1 MARVLVATQ
10 PWGVLWATD
19 GSATSGGGLA
29 LKIPAAG
36 QLASINTTVYS
47 AATGTGTVSAPAFV
61 TNVDGELPGYVNPG
75 SYTLTIGAD
84 TMTVEATSGPRVAHI
99 KDYGAL
105 GTGDNIDTPLAN
117 AVTALGANGGTII
130 IDAGSYVTL
139 TPPSFQS
146 TRCITLQGD
155 SGVSAGATC
164 ATVITYA
171 GTATRPIDARASFG
185 FRMRDIQFLYTNASF
200 VSTVVDLVGASYA
213 DIDRCYIGGS
223 GVRSA
228 AKLIDLNQAQGC
240 RVTNNVLA
248 GAARAIGGM
257 AAASFAN
264 AVTVQGNTFKDL
276 TAMAIQETGEAWKIS
291 GNIFQNLVTAG
302 GVVAGA
308 GGISC
313 TVAGASTLSPKGVE
327 VTANWFGDATVA
339 GTWVLPKGTGWYI
352 AGNSFGGGS
361 IGIDTRSAST
371 QGVVIVGNR
380 FDVIANAVV
389 VSGQKN
395 LVVIGNDWTNCTL
408 GLVYSAMPLASLM
421 QDNTIGGGSFV
432 DMFGAMHLRAGAV
445 SDGLYGATP
454 PDGTMAAD
462 STNHQLAL
470 RMNTGTWWK
479 FPGTLTG
486 SKTHDWAS
494 VANGANANTTV
505 TVTGAVLGDNAMASM
520 SVAVPAGSH
529 LAASVTAAD
538 TVTVTLFNATGGAL
552 DLASGTLR
560 ATVFAKAS

>member
-19 GSATSGGGLA
+19 GSATSGGGLK
-29 LKIPAAG
+29 LKLPAAG
-36 QLASINTTVYS
+36 QLAAITTTVYS
-47 AATGTGTVSAPAFV
+47 AATGTGTVSAPSFV
-61 TNVDGELPGYVNPG
+61 TNADGELPGYVVPG
-75 SYTLTIGAD
+75 SYTLTVGAD
-84 TMTVEATSGPRVAHI
+84 VMTVEATSGPRTVHI
-99 KDYGAL
+99 KDYGAT
-105 GTGDNIDTPLAN
+105 GTGDNIDTALTN
-117 AVTALGANGGTII
+117 AISDLGANGGTILL
-130 IDAGSYVTL
+130 DRGSYVIA
-139 TPPSFQS
+139 TPPSFQNLRS
-146 TRCITLQGD
+146 ISLQGD
-155 SGVSAGATC
+155 VGMSAGATC

-171 GTATRPIDARASFG
+171 GTANRPIDARASFG
-185 FRMRDIQFLYTNASF
+185 FRMRDLQLLYTSGSF
-200 VSTVVDLVGASYA
+200 VSTLIDLVGASYA
-213 DIDRCYIGGS
+213 DIERCYIGGS
-223 GVRSA
+223 SVRSA
-228 AKLIDLNQAQGC
+228 AKLIDVNQGQGC
-240 RVTNNVLA
+240 RITNNVLA

-257 AAASFAN
+257 ASTSFSN
-264 AVTVQGNTFKDL
+264 AITVQGNTFKDL
-276 TAMAIQETGEAWKIS
+276 TAMAIQETGEAWKIT
-291 GNIFQNLVTAG
+291 GNIFQNLVTAL

-308 GGISC
+308 GAISC

-327 VTANWFGDATVA
+327 VTSNWFGDATVA

-352 AGNSFGGGS
+352 AGNSMGGGS
-361 IGIDTRSAST
+361 IGIDTRSANT
-371 QGVVIVGNR
+371 QGITIIGNR

-389 VSGQKN
+389 VNAQKN

-408 GLVYSAMPLASLM
+408 GLVYSAMPLGSIM

-432 DMFGAMHLRAGAV
+432 DMFGTMHLRAGAV

-486 SKTHDWAS
+486 SKTFDWPS
-494 VANGANANTTV
+494 VANGANSNTTV

-529 LAASVTAAD
+529 MFASVTAAD
-538 TVTVTLFNATGGAL
+538 TVTVTLFNGTGGAL